1 MKINF
6 KKISAIGA
14 SVLLTGMT
22 MGAAAAAN
30 YPAPFVSGG
39 SANVATVYG
48 AGASLDTA
56 PAYELYGDL
65 NTYVDA
71 ASTGVT
77 GVTGQQ
83 VRIEKTSTKFH
94 LGLGALDVRSTAIT
108 DSDMSSLLAD
118 GSYMDD
124 DNEEFDFTQKVQIA
138 NSTLTMFEDS
148 DYMDDVP
155 TVGMKI
161 ADGAQVLNYTLT
173 FSSDPYWKDMV
184 STNLNL
190 MGTNYY
196 ILAKNAANTSMTLL
210 NSAESVTLEENTPV
224 TVNGKTVSV
233 SFIDADEVIL
243 NIDGVDTNKLME
255 TETQKLADGSY
266 VGVKN
271 ILYDVRDGQLSS
283 VEFSIGSGRLIL
295 ATGTDVK
302 MNDDYITGLS
312 TVLSGTSQLSSIKLV
327 WAANDDQFVTEDMEY
342 TMPGFETLKMIY
354 TGMVYPA
361 SESIKVE
368 NDGSDK
374 IVLKNFPLKSGST
387 DIQILAWDA
396 TNDWFDVIG
405 EEATGKEL
413 LSTNATNLTYDTDL
427 HDWVIASW
435 SQGSDS
441 ESYLMKVSSISDA
454 TNSEM
459 DKTTIQY
466 YSDNKWVDAIKDGQS
481 DDTFS
486 LGNAEFVLGNVSNA
500 DNTVNF
506 WRGNTNMEFDVL
518 YSAEGMKVYLPW
530 KGNETHNVTGAVAN
544 YSSDATACAAIN
556 SADNRYIQT
565 VITYNNTAGS
575 GAPGAGGEVTG
586 TCAEASVSIIFS
598 EEDKDGNTGK
608 GSNYT
613 VTFTGTADEVEVS
626 GLTGYNSASTE
637 IENTKVWRQFI
648 YSALA
653 TESLWSKPTG
663 AQKTLEMVY
672 HGGESY
678 GQVFVASSDATV
690 EDAGDVVATGNVVL
704 KDSELTSGETANLI
718 VVGGSCVNTAAAA
731 LLGVNEGSCGADW
744 TTATG
749 VGSGQFLIQSFGDSS
764 LTSGVALL
772 VAGYESA
779 DTVNAATYLR
789 TQAVNTAA
797 GNKYVGTSSV
807 QAELVVE

>member
-56 PAYELYGDL
+56 PAYELFGDL

-83 VRIEKTSTKFH
+83 VQIEKTSTKFH

-118 GSYMDD
+118 GTYMDD

-196 ILAKNAANTSMTLL
+196 ILAKNAANTSLTLL
-210 NSAESVTLEENTPV
+210 DSAEGVTLEENTPV

-255 TETQKLADGSY
+255 TETQKLTDGSY
-266 VGVKN
+266 VGIKN

-342 TMPGFETLKMIY
+342 TMPGFETLKMLY

-374 IVLKNFPLKSGST
+374 IVLKNFPLKSGEA

-405 EEATGKEL
+405 EEASGKEL

-466 YSDNKWVDAIKDGQS
+466 YSDGSWVDAIKDGQS

-486 LGNAEFVLGNVSNA
+486 LGNAEFTLGNVSNA

-530 KGNETHNVTGAVAN
+530 KSLTAVNITNNTA
-544 YSSDATACAAIN
+544 YATDALACAATGI
-556 SADNRYIQT
+556 SADNRMIQT
-565 VITYNNTAGS
+565 VIYYNSSTTEA
-575 GAPGAGGEVTG
+575 TG

-598 EEDKDGNTGK
+598 EEDKDGNSGT

-613 VTFTGTADEVEVS
+613 VTFTGTSDEVEVS

-690 EDAGDVVATGNVVL
+690 EDSGDADATGNVVL